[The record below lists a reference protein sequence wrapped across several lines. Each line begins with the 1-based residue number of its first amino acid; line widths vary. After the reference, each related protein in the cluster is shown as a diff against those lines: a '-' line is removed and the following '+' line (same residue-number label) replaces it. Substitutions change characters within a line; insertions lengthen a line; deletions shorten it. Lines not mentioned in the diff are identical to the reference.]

1 MYHTMLGPIGPAQ
14 ESDSVRFALEES
26 AAGGPTLEG
35 LRQIAEEAISKLL
48 DYCSGIHDPVAG
60 YVEVEQCLLSQT
72 SIEECPDY
80 GQVTYE
86 HWPEM
91 LDHLMPRSFDALEDG
106 GRDWVWTYLKD
117 VWPDAWRP

>member
-1 MYHTMLGPIGPAQ
+1 MYNAMLGPIGPAQ
-14 ESDSVRFALEES
+14 ESDSLRFALEES

-35 LRQIAEEAISKLL
+35 LLEIAEEAISKLL
-48 DYCSGIHDPVAG
+48 DYCSGIDDPVAG

-91 LDHLMPRSFDALEDG
+91 LDHLMPRSFDDLEDG
-106 GRDWVWTYLKD
+106 GRDWVWTHLKD